1 MLLHW
6 YSICLVTMPMSL
18 TEKMRNTVYKNG
30 SFCKL
35 IEGTGFYEKL
45 LCDILLILQNSHLRS

>member
-1 MLLHW
+1 MLLRWHC
-6 YSICLVTMPMSL
+6 IRLVTMSMSL
-18 TEKMRNTVYKNG
+18 TEKISRIYKNG

-35 IEGTGFYEKL
+35 IEGTGFNEKL